1 MMYVFVIKQ
10 VRKNK
15 GFSVNKLSKKTNLS
29 EAYIKDLEGNRK
41 YNPTMETLGKI
52 ADALEVNVKELF
64 YTKLDLAD
72 LKEEL
77 NARTEMFGLHSIET
91 DEISKV
97 VDLVMNLLYL
107 DKDAKFETK
116 IIPRIEAL

>member
-15 GFSVNKLSKKTNLS
+15 GYSVNKLSKKTNLS

-52 ADALEVNVKELF
+52 ANALEVNVKELF

-97 VDLVMNLLYL
+97 VDLVMNLLYT

-116 IIPRIEAL
+116 IIPRIEAM